1 MSLVIIL
8 TNLRYLLSKIIKK
21 EIFKMW
27 DYKTKINF
35 NFLNIQNLDFLR
47 MDSLKEVYL
56 NSFNKIMK
64 IHKILINS
72 ILNNNF
78 LKFLIIKILI
88 SNFHLNN
95 NIIIKN
101 FHQIN
106 EFKLR

>member
-27 DYKTKINF
+27 DYKTKINL

-101 FHQIN
+101 FHQI
-106 EFKLR
+106 K